1 VSGSLR
7 TAADP
12 VTGEIVVH
20 AANDVALDAVA
31 FGATDERT
39 GRPVL
44 AFGGIDGD
52 GVVWIG
58 SKEASS

>member
-1 VSGSLR
+1 
-7 TAADP
+7 